1 MPANRIIAAFIVAL
15 VGLALA
21 SCANQPPART
31 TTYVFYDCADAKSFI
46 ATFYPD
52 SRADLVIEGKRIT
65 LLQQPSGSGIRYSD
79 GHTTLFGKGDDAF
92 VEIDGTRAYDG
103 CRGLKN

>member
-1 MPANRIIAAFIVAL
+1 MPATSLFAPFVVAFA
-15 VGLALA
+15 GLTLA
-21 SCANQPPART
+21 GCANQPAAPT

-52 SRADLVIEGKRIT
+52 SRADLVIEGQRVT
-65 LLQQPSGSGIRYSD
+65 LLQQPSASGIRYSD

-92 VEIDGTRAYDG
+92 VEIDGARAYDN

>member
-1 MPANRIIAAFIVAL
+1 MPIRPVAL
-15 VGLALA
+15 LAALAALALA
-21 SCANQPPART
+21 SCASQPPART

-46 ATFYPD
+46 ATFYAD
-52 SRADLVIEGKRIT
+52 SRADLVIDGKRIT

-79 GHTTLFGKGDDAF
+79 GHTTLYGKGDDAF
-92 VEIDGTRAYDG
+92 VEIDGTRTYDN

>member
-1 MPANRIIAAFIVAL
+1 MPITRIFASFVLAL
-15 VGLALA
+15 TGVALA
-21 SCANQPPART
+21 SCANQPPARSI
-31 TTYVFYDCADAKSFI
+31 TYVFYDCADAKSFI

-92 VEIDGTRAYDG
+92 VEIDGTRAYDN
-103 CRGLKN
+103 CRALKN